1 MKQQLLALI
10 KSLAI
15 IEVVILL
22 GLGAVCFFGGWH
34 TLHNY
39 LTALMLAGAFTFAVG
54 PFNLSFSGQNAQI
67 FDNTRFF
74 RPAQRDQLI
83 RRMHNAQPQVSTTL
97 PRFTQLLMIDGVLN
111 FGVGLALLSLVG

>member
-22 GLGAVCFFGGWH
+22 GLGAVCFFGGWF

-39 LTALMLAGAFTFAVG
+39 LIALMLVGAVTFTFG
-54 PFNLSFSGQNAQI
+54 PISSSFSGQNIQAY
-67 FDNTRFF
+67 DNTRFF
-74 RPAQRDQLI
+74 HPAQRDQLI
-83 RRMHNAQPQVSTTL
+83 RRIQSGQPQESTSL
-97 PRFTQLLMIDGVLN
+97 PRFAQLLMIAGALN
-111 FGVGLALLSLVG
+111 FGVALALQALVG